1 MKPNSYTNSNIHE
14 KWFGIDIEKKKKKE
28 LGLYNVKGGNGD
40 LQTIIESNQ
49 SFTAK
54 VSSNVNKRI
63 VCKINFKLLL
73 QQQYYCNN

>member
-1 MKPNSYTNSNIHE
+1 MK
-14 KWFGIDIEKKKKKE
+14 KEKK

-54 VSSNVNKRI
+54 MSSNVNK
-63 VCKINFKLLL
+63 
-73 QQQYYCNN
+73 